1 MDENRWISSIEAAK
15 IASVSRDCILI
26 WNKRYNIGEK
36 IDGRWRINKKLLLD
50 FLNLNQKKETK

>member
-1 MDENRWISSIEAAK
+1 MDENEWIASIEAAK

-26 WNKRYNIGEK
+26 WIQRYNIGEK

-50 FLNLNQKKETK
+50 FLNQNQKKENA